1 PDVLSRGRMYD
12 AAASILQQKLSQVQG
27 VGQVIVGGSSLPA
40 VRVELNPTA
49 LNKYGI
55 ALESV
60 RGAIAATNVNRPKGQ
75 LADGAR
81 AWEIQSNGQLMTA
94 ADYAPVIIAYRSGQ
108 AVRLT
113 DVASVED
120 SVEDVRT
127 LGMANGRPSVLLVIF
142 RQPGANIIAT
152 VDRVRD
158 LLPELKAS
166 IPAAIDLAVVMD
178 QTQTIRASL
187 HDVEVTLVISIV
199 LVTLVVFVFLRDVRA
214 TLIPGVAVPLSL
226 VGAFGVMHLLDYS
239 LDNLSLMALTIAT
252 GFVVDDAIVVLENIT
267 RHREAGMAPLDAA
280 LLGAREIG
288 FTVLSISI
296 SLVAVF
302 APILMMGGLL
312 GRLFREFAVVLSPAI
327 ALSLLVSLTTTPMM
341 CATLL
346 PRREHRGR
354 GRLYRG
360 SERVFD
366 GMLRGYAA
374 SLSWVLRHPRGV
386 LAVVVLTIAVNAY
399 LFTVVPKGFFP
410 QQDTGRLNGAVQA
423 AQDISF
429 QAMRDKLSEIVAIIK
444 ADPAVANIVGF
455 TGGQGGGPGTTANTA
470 RMFVMLKP
478 LA

>member
-55 ALESV
+55 ALERV
-60 RGAIAATNVNRPKGQ
+60 REAIAATNVNRPKGQ

-81 AWEIQSNGQLMTA
+81 AWEIQSNGQLLNA

-142 RQPGANIIAT
+142 RQPGANIIDT

-214 TLIPGVAVPLSL
+214 TLIPGVAVPLS
-226 VGAFGVMHLLDYS
+226 A
-239 LDNLSLMALTIAT
+239 
-252 GFVVDDAIVVLENIT
+252 
-267 RHREAGMAPLDAA
+267 
-280 LLGAREIG
+280 
-288 FTVLSISI
+288 
-296 SLVAVF
+296 
-302 APILMMGGLL
+302 
-312 GRLFREFAVVLSPAI
+312 AI

-346 PRREHRGR
+346 PRREHGRR
-354 GRLYRG
+354 GRLHRA
-360 SERVFD
+360 SERVFE
-366 GMLRGYAA
+366 GLLRGYAA

-399 LFTVVPKGFFP
+399 LFMVVPKG
-410 QQDTGRLNGAVQA
+410 
-423 AQDISF
+423 
-429 QAMRDKLSEIVAIIK
+429 
-444 ADPAVANIVGF
+444 
-455 TGGQGGGPGTTANTA
+455 
-470 RMFVMLKP
+470 
-478 LA
+478 